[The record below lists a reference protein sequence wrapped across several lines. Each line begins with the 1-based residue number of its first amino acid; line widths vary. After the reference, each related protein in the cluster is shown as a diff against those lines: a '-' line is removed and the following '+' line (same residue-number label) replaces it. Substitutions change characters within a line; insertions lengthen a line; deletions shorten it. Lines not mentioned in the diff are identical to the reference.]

1 MLQRAKHTF
10 FVLLMLLSVCIFAD
24 EAEIAMPTPDLTS
37 PFSTY
42 NKVVRVYDGDT
53 ITIEADNGN
62 KVSLRLLGVNTQ
74 EIKDKD
80 PTKKKRAKD
89 ARDWLRDL
97 ILDKHVFI
105 VFERS
110 EKTLDGIAR
119 GSYCRPLSY
128 VFIRDEEAQE
138 NIFVNLELAWQGHGE
153 KYFKY
158 DFEYK
163 AFFRLSEEA
172 ARKRIK
178 ALDLSQ
184 KAAQRPR

>member
-37 PFSTY
+37 PFSAY
-42 NKVVRVYDGDT
+42 NKAVRVYDGDT

-62 KVSLRLLGVNTQ
+62 EVSLRLVGVNTP
-74 EIKDKD
+74 EIRDED
-80 PTKKKRAKD
+80 PAKRKHAKE
-89 ARDWLRDL
+89 ARDWLRAL
-97 ILDKHVFI
+97 ILDKHLFL

-110 EKTLDGIAR
+110 EETLDGVAR
-119 GSYCRPLSY
+119 GPYCRPLAY
-128 VFIRDEEAQE
+128 VFIHDEAAQE
-138 NIFVNLELAWQGHGE
+138 NIFVNLELAWRGHGE

-158 DFEYK
+158 DFAYE
-163 AFFRLSEEA
+163 AFFPLSEA
-172 ARKRIK
+172 AALKHIR

-184 KAAQRPR
+184 EAAQRPR